1 MDWYRLVQTGTYK
14 RPRIFFVWKLTSSRG
29 MYCLLLFF
37 YWGGGGG
44 GFVVM
49 SEVVCDSNQSVRDSK
64 LMTVE
69 RPGDWSAYGVSVRTE
84 EASSA

>member
-1 MDWYRLVQTGTYK
+1 MRSTMDKGIQSRPYVHTCERICRRLLQFK
-14 RPRIFFVWKLTSSRG
+14 
-29 MYCLLLFF
+29 
-37 YWGGGGG
+37 
-44 GFVVM
+44 
-49 SEVVCDSNQSVRDSK
+49 SVICDSK